1 MHRDHL
7 LRENPM
13 RTRYVAL
20 AFAAAIAVLAVQF
33 WTATEG
39 ATFSAS
45 KMTIMEMQIQAG
57 KNLPVLETGD
67 LV

>member
-1 MHRDHL
+1 
-7 LRENPM
+7 M
-13 RTRYVAL
+13 RARYVAL
-20 AFAAAIAVLAVQF
+20 AFAAAVAALAVQF

-45 KMTIMEMQIQAG
+45 TMTIMEMQIQAG
-57 KNLPVLETGD
+57 KNLPATEIGD